1 MQKNNIYIYHRR
13 ILTITHIIATCHT
26 RRLPLGCPSTRY
38 LFLWSLQRLLI
49 TSLFLTALL
58 TIRMVVEVKA
68 IEILY
73 QENKNSILCDYHL
86 FLPSLLLHLSSRSF
100 FSSSSSFIVTFLF
113 TAGSINF
120 MLPSDLSTDIFFV
133 PSLS

>member
-1 MQKNNIYIYHRR
+1 MPKNNIYISSNNFNDHSHHC
-13 ILTITHIIATCHT
+13 HICHP
-26 RRLPLGCPSTRY
+26 RRLPLRCPSTRY

-58 TIRMVVEVKA
+58 TIRMVVELKA

-73 QENKNSILCDYHL
+73 QENKNRILCDYHL